1 MEQTKIWKEN
11 NSMATREQRPG
22 QRASTTQP
30 HPCATLG
37 TRKRVDVTLFCSEI
51 CICCFNQTKYIAS
64 TWVLSPVFS
73 TSTLRVIIPKREK
86 KKKKKKKGVLGYRI
100 LEIKY
105 DFDSIFFQKQIIFY
119 SIFLKKSNL
128 EIRIQNKNLILI
140 SKIQHPNAL
149 FRVRFELY

>member
-1 MEQTKIWKEN
+1 
-11 NSMATREQRPG
+11 
-22 QRASTTQP
+22 
-30 HPCATLG
+30 
-37 TRKRVDVTLFCSEI
+37 
-51 CICCFNQTKYIAS
+51 
-64 TWVLSPVFS
+64 VF
-73 TSTLRVIIPKREK
+73 
-86 KKKKKKKGVLGYRI
+86 GYRI